1 MSTYMIVQA
10 RITDPERFK
19 DYTALV
25 PALVA
30 RFGGQYL
37 ILAGHTEVLEGDWP
51 QVKTVVSQW
60 PDRSAAKAFWDSP
73 EYRHACSLREG
84 AGEFTVVLIDGLGAA
99 LTPTAKAVP

>member
-1 MSTYMIVQA
+1 MIVQA
-10 RITDPERFK
+10 RITDPVRFK
-19 DYTALV
+19 NYTAVV

-37 ILAGHTEVLEGDWP
+37 ILGGDTEVLEGDWP

-60 PDRSAAKAFWDSP
+60 PDRRAAKAFWDSP

-99 LTPTAKAVP
+99 PTPTSKAAP

>member
-19 DYTALV
+19 NYTAVV

-30 RFGGQYL
+30 RFGGQYV
-37 ILAGHTEVLEGDWP
+37 ILAGQTEVLEGDWP

-60 PDRSAAKAFWDSP
+60 PDRSAAKAFGIRLNTVMRAACVKAPVNSP
-73 EYRHACSLREG
+73 S
-84 AGEFTVVLIDGLGAA
+84 F
-99 LTPTAKAVP
+99 